1 MLQFFMNCM
10 EIDLNYNDDLIKERG
25 NFSPKSNRMINGGTT
40 EIRSIKY
47 AQFNLTLI
55 ISEWISVYRNPLCQ
69 RFSIEIFF
77 FLRHHDATKQVA
89 V

>member
-10 EIDLNYNDDLIKERG
+10 EIDLNYNDDLVKERG

-47 AQFNLTLI
+47 AQFNVT
-55 ISEWISVYRNPLCQ
+55 W
-69 RFSIEIFF
+69 F
-77 FLRHHDATKQVA
+77 
-89 V
+89 